1 MKHTNLSIKE
11 IPQSD
16 RPRERLIKYGAEVL
30 SNSELLAVILRTG
43 TRNLNAISLAQSILS
58 SSEGLK
64 FLCNSSIEELSKIN
78 GVGTAKAAIIKAS
91 IELGNRL
98 RSFRT
103 DELIIINSPKDVA
116 NMIIEDMRYLKKEH
130 FKVVFLNAKN
140 VVIDVSDLSIG
151 SLNSS
156 IVHPREVFYAA
167 IKKAAYSIVVCHNHP
182 SGDPTPSREDINVT
196 NRLCEVGKLIG
207 IELLDHL
214 IIGDGIYVSF
224 KEKGLI

>member
-1 MKHTNLSIKE
+1 MKQTNLTIKE
-11 IPQSD
+11 IPQND

-43 TRNLNAISLAQSILS
+43 TRNQNAISLAQSILC
-58 SSEGLK
+58 SSEGLR
-64 FLCNSSIEELSKIN
+64 FLCSSSVEELSKIN
-78 GVGTAKAAIIKAS
+78 GVGSAKAAIIKAS
-91 IELGNRL
+91 IELGKRL

-103 DELIIINSPKDVA
+103 DELIVINSPKDVF
-116 NMIIEDMRYLKKEH
+116 NMVLEDMRYLKKEH

-140 VVIDVSDLSIG
+140 VVIGFKDLSIG
-151 SLNSS
+151 TLNSS
-156 IVHPREVFYAA
+156 VVHPREVFYEA
-167 IKKAAYSIVVCHNHP
+167 IKKTAYSIVVCHNHP
-182 SGDPTPSREDINVT
+182 SGDPTPSKEDISVT

-214 IIGDGIYVSF
+214 VIGDGIYISF